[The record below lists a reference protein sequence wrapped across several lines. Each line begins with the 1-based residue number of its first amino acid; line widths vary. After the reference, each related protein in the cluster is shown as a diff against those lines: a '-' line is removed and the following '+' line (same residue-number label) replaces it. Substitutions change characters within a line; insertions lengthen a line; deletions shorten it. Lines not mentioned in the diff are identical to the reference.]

1 MPATQ
6 PSPPPA
12 RVHPSQPITCD
23 TFSPPLSQLSFLS
36 ASSLAGAW
44 VQQLLAPCTC
54 SWDWKRWGFFLP
66 APVQKVPGE
75 TLPGPNSECP
85 FSGTVSSFFCVVIPA
100 LWPGGQQRHQE
111 SLLGEYAR
119 WTQKK
124 AFIQACLS
132 FEPKQIIS
140 FIHLF
145 TQPSN
150 HPSIRP
156 SVRPPTHPLT
166 HPSIHTPTNLVIEHL
181 FIKHL
186 HVQGSVV
193 SEVDIAVHKI
203 QLLPPRV
210 DRPVGRRRDRCISY
224 KNAVTKPRSRAWGTL
239 VKGAYPR
246 GWEEVMGRSR
256 GWWVWRRT
264 CGSQASLG
272 HQWDGVRLA
281 QMHVQQGSTGTVP
294 SRSCL
299 ELSGHKPP
307 SFPQPLLARKTPAVS
322 SGHLAFPSRGSPGD
336 QAPENP
342 PLASA
347 VMGFG
352 SHLSLRCVTLGKS
365 LNHFGPQFPHL

>member
-1 MPATQ
+1 MPVTQ

-23 TFSPPLSQLSFLS
+23 TFSPPLSQLFFLA

-166 HPSIHTPTNLVIEHL
+166 HPSIHPPTNLVIEHL

-210 DRPVGRRRDRCISY
+210 DRPVGRRGDRCISY
-224 KNAVTKPRSRAWGTL
+224 KNAITKPRSRAWGTL

-256 GWWVWRRT
+256 GWWIWRRT
-264 CGSQASLG
+264 CLKPHLDTSGMESGWPRCMCSRDPQALCLPEAVWSSLG
-272 HQWDGVRLA
+272 ISH
-281 QMHVQQGSTGTVP
+281 
-294 SRSCL
+294 
-299 ELSGHKPP
+299 PP
-307 SFPQPLLARKTPAVS
+307 SPSPSWQGRPQPS
-322 SGHLAFPSRGSPGD
+322 
-336 QAPENP
+336 
-342 PLASA
+342 PLAILPFPPE
-347 VMGFG
+347 G
-352 SHLSLRCVTLGKS
+352 LLEIRPLRIL
-365 LNHFGPQFPHL
+365 LLPLL